1 MTMLC
6 FSFPLLVKCLSLQ
19 PYLVIIPTRNSG
31 EIILLILLQIL
42 QIQQIHQ
49 ILQHPQLA
57 FTLRTPIHQ
66 AGVTWRSL
74 GSLQLYQ
81 SRETISGVS
90 LSLLLVNHCDQ
101 CILLSLSV
109 QRVYNLHNPWRVW
122 ILGQPGASPSK
133 VNVIDTIQ
141 KNVTDTR
148 KTNFVFI

>member
-66 AGVTWRSL
+66 AGVAWRSL

-81 SRETISGVS
+81 SGETISGVS
-90 LSLLLVNHCDQ
+90 LLLPLFSMFCFDFQ
-101 CILLSLSV
+101 CNESITYTTHGGYEFLDNLEPLL
-109 QRVYNLHNPWRVW
+109 QR
-122 ILGQPGASPSK
+122 
-133 VNVIDTIQ
+133 
-141 KNVTDTR
+141 
-148 KTNFVFI
+148 

>member
-1 MTMLC
+1 MLC

-66 AGVTWRSL
+66 AGVAWRSL

-81 SRETISGVS
+81 SRETISGVYNFQFCWS
-90 LSLLLVNHCDQ
+90 ITVISAFCFHFQCNESITYTTHGGYEFLDNLEPLL
-101 CILLSLSV
+101 
-109 QRVYNLHNPWRVW
+109 QR
-122 ILGQPGASPSK
+122 
-133 VNVIDTIQ
+133 
-141 KNVTDTR
+141 
-148 KTNFVFI
+148 